1 MNVLE
6 EARYRI
12 RNQQWE
18 SDRKARRA
26 REFEAA
32 LQKLEDAELRASHP
46 DNENRILDLERIRD
60 QKREVLAIMDEEFK
74 LAEQYQQ
81 IADS

>member
-32 LQKLEDAELRASHP
+32 LQKLEDAELRARHP
-46 DNENRILDLERIRD
+46 DNENRVRDIERIRVE
-60 QKREVLAIMDEEFK
+60 KREVLALMDEEFK
-74 LAEQYQQ
+74 LSEQYKQ

>member
-1 MNVLE
+1 MTVID

-32 LQKLEDAELRASHP
+32 LQKLEHAELRASHP
-46 DNENRILDLERIRD
+46 DNESRVRDLEQIRAH
-60 QKREVLAIMDEEFK
+60 KREVLAMMDDEFR
-74 LAEQYQQ
+74 LSEQYKQ